1 MVTDSASIESTD
13 TLTICSNYDF
23 SICDT
28 IVIYDASIAIID
40 GIIIII
46 IITIITIITELE
58 MDIIPSY
65 IKY

>member
-46 IITIITIITELE
+46 IITIITELE
-58 MDIIPSY
+58 MNIIPSY